1 MIYEKEE
8 AIFDHFFP
16 PADLVNVF
24 LEVPPDWSATP
35 TVQNVAEVLA
45 TRPAVVRG
53 LSMRRKER
61 PSFPRGGA
69 QYSSMPQRHTID
81 YRPSTAPE
89 TSDANARGKLR
100 RHSSLPNVSSM
111 GFETVDVGLLNRE
124 LRRSTRRLKERIAV
138 Q

>member
-1 MIYEKEE
+1 MNI
-8 AIFDHFFP
+8 
-16 PADLVNVF
+16 F
-24 LEVPPDWSATP
+24 LEVPSEPTTP

-45 TRPAVVRG
+45 TRPTVVRG
-53 LSMRRKER
+53 QRLSMRRKER
-61 PSFPRGGA
+61 HSFPRGGA
-69 QYSSMPQRHTID
+69 QYSSMPQRHT
-81 YRPSTAPE
+81 RPSTAPE

-111 GFETVDVGLLNRE
+111 DFETLDVALLNRE